1 MNTQRI
7 HISGPPRSGTTLMHT
22 LFSVC
27 MGVDGVTS
35 REERIWR
42 RMPHGE
48 RVLVTKCPGEER
60 FARPLLKFDPD
71 LWFVF
76 MLRDPR
82 DLIVSEHGSEP
93 GRYWSNLRT
102 WYEALAFYETLK
114 DHPRFIVVRYED
126 LVRTPDAV
134 QQDLLRRLPFLRNA
148 VPFSRYQDHIP
159 QGAGPSEQTVQAMRG
174 IRAVSAQNVGAWRQH
189 LPRVKAHIG
198 RYPDLPAKLIELGY
212 EQNTDWLKAL
222 ETVPEDDQ
230 PSVVPDSL
238 PLSRRIRHAMRFY
251 GHLCVYLTRRYAWAG
266 HHQA

>member
-7 HISGPPRSGTTLMHT
+7 HIIGPPRSGTTLMHT

-60 FARPLLKFDPD
+60 FARPLLKFDRD

-82 DLIVSEHGSEP
+82 DLIVSQHGSEP

-102 WYEALAFYETLK
+102 WYEALAVYELIK
-114 DHPRFIVVRYED
+114 GHPRFIVVRYED
-126 LVRTPDAV
+126 LVRTPDKV
-134 QQDLLRRLPFLRNA
+134 QQNLLRRLPFLQNA
-148 VPFSRYQDHIP
+148 VPFSRYQEHIP
-159 QGAGPSEQTVQAMRG
+159 QGVRQSAQTLQAMRG
-174 IRAVSAQNVGAWRQH
+174 IRAVSSEHVGAWRQH
-189 LPRVKAHIG
+189 LPRVKAHIS
-198 RYPDLPAKLIELGY
+198 RYPDLPAWLINLGY
-212 EQNTDWLKAL
+212 EQDTGWLKAL
-222 ETVPEDDQ
+222 ERVPADNQ
-230 PSVVPDSL
+230 PSVVPDNL
-238 PLSRRIRHAMRFY
+238 PLLKRCRHALRFY
-251 GHLCVYLTRRYAWAG
+251 GHLLVYLMRRYAWAG
-266 HHQA
+266 QRQA

>member
-7 HISGPPRSGTTLMHT
+7 HIIGPPRSGTTLMHT

-60 FARPLLKFDPD
+60 FAPPLLKFDRD
-71 LWFVF
+71 LWFIF

-82 DLIVSEHGSEP
+82 DLLVSEHGSEP

-102 WYEALAFYETLK
+102 WYEALAVYEAMK
-114 DHPRFIVVRYED
+114 DHPRFITVRYED
-126 LVRTPDAV
+126 LVRTPDEV

-148 VPFSRYQDHIP
+148 VPFSQYQEHIP
-159 QGAGPSEQTVQAMRG
+159 QGVRQSTQIVQAMRG
-174 IRAVSAQNVGAWRQH
+174 IRAVSAENVGAWQQH
-189 LPRVKAHIG
+189 LPRVKAHIS
-198 RYPDLPAKLIELGY
+198 RYPDLPARLISLGY
-212 EQNTDWLKAL
+212 EQDTAWVKAL
-222 ETVPEDDQ
+222 ESVPADNQ
-230 PSVVPDSL
+230 PSVVPDNL
-238 PLSRRIRHAMRFY
+238 PLLKRCRYALRFY
-251 GHLCVYLTRRYAWAG
+251 GHLLVYLMRRYAWAG
-266 HHQA
+266 HRQA